1 MMIRITAG
9 QWRGKRIHTP
19 NGQETRPSPSRVRE
33 AVFNIVG
40 PLVREAVFLD
50 LYAGSG
56 AMGLEALSRGAPR
69 AVFYECSFRA
79 LDVLHRNIRDL
90 EYQNRSEVVSDPIPP
105 ALVGGRMH
113 VDGMPIVAFLDP
125 PYDRDLAPPT
135 LQALAD
141 AWPAKPAG
149 EDPSVAIVQAER
161 DAPMAGEYGCWVLSK
176 TYKHGDTT
184 LWLYELP

>member
-1 MMIRITAG
+1 MIRITAG
-9 QWRGKRIHTP
+9 QWRGRRIYTP

-69 AVFYECSFRA
+69 AVFYECSHRA

-90 EYQNRSEVVSDPIPP
+90 EYKDRCEVIADPIPP
-105 ALVGGRMH
+105 ALVGGRLP
-113 VDGMPIVAFLDP
+113 VNNRPVVAFLDP
-125 PYDRDLAPPT
+125 PYERDLAPPT

-141 AWPAKPAG
+141 AWPAMPAG
-149 EDPSVAIVQAER
+149 EDLSAALVQTER
-161 DAPMAGEYGCWVLSK
+161 DAPMADEYGCWTLSK
-176 TYKHGDTT
+176 SYKHGDTT

>member
-1 MMIRITAG
+1 
-9 QWRGKRIHTP
+9 
-19 NGQETRPSPSRVRE
+19 VRE

-56 AMGLEALSRGAPR
+56 AMGLEALSRGAYR
-69 AVFYECSFRA
+69 TVFYECSHRA
-79 LDVLHRNIRDL
+79 LDILHRNIRDL
-90 EYQNRSEVVSDPIPP
+90 ECKARCEVITDPIPP
-105 ALVGGRMH
+105 ALVGGRLP
-113 VDGMPIVAFLDP
+113 VDSGSVVAFLDP
-125 PYDRDLAPPT
+125 PYHRDLAPPT

-141 AWPAKPAG
+141 AWPALPAG
-149 EDPSVAIVQAER
+149 EDASLALVQTER
-161 DAPMAGEYGCWVLSK
+161 DARMAPTYGCWMLSK